1 MKTKEKKP
9 ALNGAIIEKKL
20 TPKQRELFELAEK
33 ASKLGGKLFREGKLK
48 PL

>member
-9 ALNGAIIEKKL
+9 ALNGAVKEKKL
-20 TPKQRELFELAEK
+20 TPKQKAFAELMEK
-33 ASKLGGKLFREGKLK
+33 ASILGEKLVKEGKLK